1 MTAGLFARGVTGQPA
16 EILLLSRRTSV
27 QAFNFKSK
35 TVRRQDITFED
46 KDEALRNDVRTLGA
60 MVGDLIADQ
69 GGAELFEFVENARL
83 RSIRRREDN
92 ERTGEELS
100 ALVKDL
106 DPQFA
111 LAVIRS
117 FSTYFQMVN
126 TAEKVHRIRRRR
138 EYLRDIGLYQPG
150 GLEDTL
156 VKLKASGTSVDE
168 LQELLNSLRIEPV
181 FTAHP
186 TEPTRRTMLR
196 KEQNIV
202 RHLVDML
209 NPTMTP
215 QETSAALANIR
226 LLITAGWQTAEH
238 PSEQMTVADELE
250 HVLFFLTDVLY
261 RTVPPYYEDIESAI
275 KRIYGDDAEQVHVPG
290 ILRFASWVGGDMD
303 GNPNVNA
310 KTIRATL
317 ARQRSLILDLYY
329 KECAALSAKLSQTN
343 DRVSV
348 SEELTAKIDEYSGV
362 FHVAYHAVPA
372 RHREMPYRVFL
383 QLVQARLQSTYDDD
397 VFPYE
402 KVSQFEVDLKLIE
415 DSLAANKGEHAGLF
429 AVTRLLRRVE
439 TFGFHLATL
448 DVRQDAGVHRSVV
461 GECLGDDDWMD
472 RPAAE
477 RSARIIDAIQSR
489 EGTPQNLSN
498 QARKTIAVFQAIA
511 SCRRKYGNAA
521 IGPFIVSMTQ
531 GADDILSVLLLAEWG
546 ELHNRRGDVPLD
558 VAPLLETVDDLHN
571 GPAIL
576 RDLLDTELYRA
587 HLKAR
592 DKQQTIMIG
601 YSDSNKDGGLASA
614 RWALQ
619 NAQVALVDAVKSEDI
634 ELTLFHGRGG
644 TISRGGSKTHV
655 AILGAPPG
663 TVNGRSRVTEQGEII
678 NEKYGLR
685 GIALRTLEQVTGSV
699 ALATAMP
706 RHRGN
711 DQPEWHTMMDVVAEE
726 SRNAYRKLVNETPEF
741 FEYFRKATPIDLIER
756 MRIGSRPSS
765 RGSKS
770 GIESLRAIPWVF
782 AWTQARY
789 LLPGWYGFGT
799 GLRKAAD
806 TFDDKEFRS
815 MFSEWYFMRAL
826 TADAEMVL
834 AKADLGIARLYSE
847 LSGDLHETFFPI
859 IEKEFALTRDLILE
873 YSEHKELLEGDSTLQ
888 RSIML
893 RNPYVD
899 PMSLMQVDL
908 LARWRAS
915 GCEDEQLFEALLAS
929 VNGIAQGL
937 QNTG

>member
-1 MTAGLFARGVTGQPA
+1 M
-16 EILLLSRRTSV
+16 RTKR
-27 QAFNFKSK
+27 AKAK
-35 TVRRQDITFED
+35 EVRRQDITFED
-46 KDEALRNDVRTLGA
+46 KDQALRDDVRTLGA
-60 MVGDLIADQ
+60 MVGELIAEQ
-69 GGAELFEFVENARL
+69 GGDELFEFVENARL

-92 ERTGEELS
+92 EREGEELS
-100 ALVKDL
+100 ALVEDL
-106 DPQFA
+106 DPRFA
-111 LAVIRS
+111 LSVIRS

-138 EYLRDIGLYQPG
+138 EYLRDVGHYQPG
-150 GLEDTL
+150 GLEDIL
-156 VKLKASGTSVDE
+156 VKLKASGTSVE
-168 LQELLNSLRIEPV
+168 QLQKLLDSLQIEPV

-226 LLITAGWQTAEH
+226 LLITTGWQTEEH
-238 PSEQMTVADELE
+238 PTEQMTVADELE

-261 RTVPPYYEDIESAI
+261 RAVPPFYEDIRSAVD
-275 KRIYGDDAEQVHVPG
+275 RIYGDEAGQVDIPS
-290 ILRFASWVGGDMD
+290 IMKFASWVGGDMD

-329 KECAALSAKLSQTN
+329 NECGALSAKLSQSAG
-343 DRVSV
+343 SV
-348 SEELTAKIDEYSGV
+348 DISDELIAKINEYRNV
-362 FHVAYHAVPA
+362 FQKEYHAVPA

-383 QLVQARLQSTYDDD
+383 RLVQARLQSTYDDE

-402 KVSQFEVDLKLIE
+402 KVDQFEADLKLIVA
-415 DSLAANKGEHAGLF
+415 SLGANKGTHAGQF
-429 AVTRLLRRVE
+429 AVQRLIRRVE
-439 TFGFHLATL
+439 TFGFHLVTL
-448 DVRQDAGVHRSVV
+448 DVRQDADVHRRVV
-461 GECLGDDDWMD
+461 GECLADDEWMD
-472 RPAAE
+472 RSAE
-477 RSARIIDAIQSR
+477 DRAARIIEAIQSR
-489 EGTPQNLSN
+489 EGAPQNLST

-511 SCRRKYGNAA
+511 FCRRKYGNNS

-546 ELHNRRGDVPLD
+546 ELHDRRGKVPLD
-558 VAPLLETVDDLHN
+558 VAPLLETVDDLHR

-576 RDLLDTELYRA
+576 RDLLGTDLYRD
-587 HLKAR
+587 HLATR
-592 DKQQTIMIG
+592 GKQQTVMIG
-601 YSDSNKDGGLASA
+601 YSDSNKDGGLAAA

-619 NAQVALVDAVKSEDI
+619 NAQVTLVETVESEDI

-655 AILGAPPG
+655 AVLGAPPG
-663 TVNGRSRVTEQGEII
+663 TVNGRLRVTEQGEII

-706 RHRGN
+706 RHHGN
-711 DQPEWHTMMDVVAEE
+711 DQPEWHTMMDIIANE
-726 SRNAYRKLVNETPEF
+726 SRKAYRKLIYETPEF
-741 FEYFRKATPIDLIER
+741 LDYFRKATPIDLIEK

-765 RGSKS
+765 RRSKS
-770 GIESLRAIPWVF
+770 GVEDLRAIPWVF
-782 AWTQARY
+782 SWTQARFV
-789 LLPGWYGFGT
+789 LPGWYGIGT
-799 GLRKAAD
+799 GLKKASEQFGD
-806 TFDDKEFRS
+806 TEFRN
-815 MFSEWYFMRAL
+815 MFAEWYFMRAL

-834 AKADLGIARLYSE
+834 AKADLGIAKLYSE
-847 LSGDLHETFFPI
+847 LAGDLHEQFFPI
-859 IEKEFALTRDLILE
+859 IEKEYELTRDLILE
-873 YSEHKELLEGDSTLQ
+873 YSEHKELLEGDVTLQ
-888 RSIML
+888 RAIML

-899 PMSLMQVDL
+899 PMSLMQIDL
-908 LARWRAS
+908 LSRWRES
-915 GCEDEQLFEALLAS
+915 GSEDEALFDALLAS

>member
-1 MTAGLFARGVTGQPA
+1 M
-16 EILLLSRRTSV
+16 
-27 QAFNFKSK
+27 
-35 TVRRQDITFED
+35 RRQDITFED
-46 KDEALRNDVRTLGA
+46 KDQALRADVRTLGA
-60 MVGDLIADQ
+60 MVGELISDQ

-83 RSIRRREDN
+83 RSIRRREGN
-92 ERTGEELS
+92 ERDGEELS
-100 ALVKDL
+100 TLVEGL

-111 LAVIRS
+111 LSVIRS

-138 EYLRDIGLYQPG
+138 EYLRDVGHYQPG

-156 VKLKASGTSVDE
+156 IKLKASGMSADE
-168 LQELLNSLRIEPV
+168 LQQLLNCLRIEPV

-202 RHLVDML
+202 RHLIDML

-215 QETSAALANIR
+215 QETDAALSNIR

-238 PSEQMTVADELE
+238 PAEQMTVADELE

-261 RTVPPYYEDIESAI
+261 RAVPPYYEDIENAI
-275 KRIYGDDAEQVHVPG
+275 ERIYGEAAKHVHVPR
-290 ILRFASWVGGDMD
+290 ILHFASWVGGDMD

-329 KECAALSAKLSQTN
+329 NECAALSAKLSQSSN
-343 DRVSV
+343 RVTV
-348 SEELTAKIDEYSGV
+348 SDGLLAKIDEYSNV

-372 RHREMPYRVFL
+372 RHRDMPYRIFL
-383 QLVQARLQSTYDDD
+383 RLIQARLQSTYDDD

-402 KVSQFEVDLKLIE
+402 NVSQFEEDLQLIS
-415 DSLAANKGEHAGLF
+415 DSLGANKGKHAGQF
-429 AVTRLLRRVE
+429 AVIRLLRRVQ
-439 TFGFHLATL
+439 TFGFHLVTL
-448 DVRQDAGVHRSVV
+448 DIRQDAEIHRRVV
-461 GECLGDDDWMD
+461 GECLGDDDWVN
-472 RPAAE
+472 RTAAE
-477 RSARIIDAIQSR
+477 RSQKIVAAIQSR
-489 EGTPQNLSN
+489 EGIPQNLSN

-511 SCRRKYGNAA
+511 FCRRKFGDSA
-521 IGPFIVSMTQ
+521 IGPFIVSMTK

-546 ELHNRRGDVPLD
+546 ELHTRRGEVPLD

-571 GPAIL
+571 GPDIL
-576 RDLLDTELYRA
+576 RDLLGTDLYRA
-587 HLKAR
+587 HLKTR
-592 DKQQTIMIG
+592 NGQQMIMIG

-619 NAQVALVDAVKSEDI
+619 TAQEALVDVVESEDV

-711 DQPEWHTMMDVVAEE
+711 DQPEWHAMMDVIASE
-726 SRNAYRKLVNETPEF
+726 SRKAYRKLVYDTPEF
-741 FEYFRKATPIDLIER
+741 LDYFRKATPIDLIEK
-756 MRIGSRPSS
+756 MRIGSRPAS
-765 RGSKS
+765 RGSRS
-770 GIESLRAIPWVF
+770 GIEGLRAIPWVF
-782 AWTQARY
+782 SWTQARY
-789 LLPGWYGFGT
+789 LLPGWYGIGT
-799 GLRKAAD
+799 GLQKAAAS
-806 TFDDKEFRS
+806 FDDKEFRS
-815 MFSEWYFMRAL
+815 MFAEWYFMRAL

-834 AKADLGIARLYSE
+834 AKSDLGIAKLYSR
-847 LSGDLHETFFPI
+847 LSGDLHDVFFPI
-859 IEKEFALTRDLILE
+859 IEKEYKLTRDLILE
-873 YSEHKELLEGDSTLQ
+873 YSEHKELLEGDVTLQ
-888 RSIML
+888 RAIML

-915 GCEDEQLFEALLAS
+915 DCEDEALFEALLAS